1 MSNLEK
7 IYEQEV
13 KIARERLKVLK
24 EEKTER
30 ILFNIADFL
39 INRTIPIIN
48 LFDVLNQIRERK
60 KYRK

>member
-30 ILFNIADFL
+30 ILFNIADFC
-39 INRTIPIIN
+39 INKAIPIISIV
-48 LFDVLNQIRERK
+48 DVLNQIREKKKRK
-60 KYRK
+60 D